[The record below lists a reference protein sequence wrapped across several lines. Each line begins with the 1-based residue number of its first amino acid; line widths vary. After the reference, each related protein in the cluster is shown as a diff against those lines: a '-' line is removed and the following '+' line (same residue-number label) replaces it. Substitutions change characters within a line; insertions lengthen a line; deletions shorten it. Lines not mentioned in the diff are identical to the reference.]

1 LLLQGLLEG
10 SQVHDNLLRFPAA
23 VAGIIPLT
31 TLLPGIRL
39 GPYEI
44 LSPLGSGGMG
54 EVYRALDPRLG
65 RQIAIKVL
73 PSDVAADRQRLAR
86 FEQEARSASALSH
99 PNIVTIYEIGQS
111 DSVSYI
117 SMELVEGKTLRELLA
132 SGPLPMKRLLGTAS
146 QIADG
151 LANAHKAGI
160 VHRDLK
166 PENLMV
172 SAEWLVKILDF
183 GLARPDASAT
193 ADQTAAPTMSGVDTD
208 TDTGSI
214 VGTIGYMSPE
224 QASGRKADFR
234 SDQFSLGSILYEMA
248 TGRRAFQRN
257 TPPETLVAIIR
268 EEPEPIVSLNP
279 AVPAPLGWI
288 VERCLAKDPE
298 ERYASTRDLARDL
311 NALRERVLETPA
323 EPRESRKGSLPLPR
337 TPLVGR
343 KKEVEAG
350 RELLH
355 RPDVRLLTL
364 TGPGGIGKTRLA
376 LEIAAEMTDDFPGGV
391 FFVSLAPLNDP
402 AMIAP
407 AVAQTLGLREVA
419 GQPLFDTLR
428 RHLQD
433 AQGSPMLIVMDNFEH
448 LVSAGSIVAEL
459 LTSGPGLKILVTS
472 RSALHVYGEHE
483 LLVSPLTLPDPSSEI
498 SIETLSRSPAVAL
511 FLARAVA
518 TKPDFELTRE
528 NAATVAEICA
538 RLDGL
543 PLAIELAAARIKL
556 LSPSAMRA
564 RLESRLQLLTGG
576 ARDLP
581 ERQQTLRAAMDWS
594 YGLLEKPE
602 QRLFRRLSV
611 FVLGCT
617 LEAGEAVCDASRDL
631 GLDVLEGMASMV
643 DKSLVHP
650 VDPADGES
658 RYRMLE
664 TIREY
669 ALEHLTSSG
678 EEAST
683 RRAHAAYFLVL
694 AEEGTSASTD
704 AETEWL
710 DRLESEH
717 ENLRAALE
725 YLIRAGDSEWGLR
738 LGGALFRFWEA
749 REHLSEGR
757 DRLEKLLELPSG
769 KGPTR
774 ARARALF
781 AAGVLADEQGDDAAA
796 RSLLEESLAIAREL
810 QNPGDQAVALNALAI
825 FSRDR
830 GDLELAR
837 TLFEQSASLWRE
849 LQDPRAVARSLS
861 NLANLV
867 KLQGDHARARSLYEE
882 CQSLFRE
889 VGDRNGI
896 AWSVNHQGDVAREQ
910 GDAAG
915 ARALCERSLASFR
928 ELGDQWGIAASL
940 ADLGNL
946 ARDERDFVRAQALH
960 EESMKIFQDL
970 GHKRGIARLLE
981 AFAGAAIAQSRP
993 ERALRLAGAAASLR
1007 KTLGTPIPAA
1017 EQEKLERSL
1026 DPARRALSGESGAA
1040 AWMEGWE
1047 MPLEEAI
1054 REALEP
1060 RKT

>member
-1 LLLQGLLEG
+1 
-10 SQVHDNLLRFPAA
+10 
-23 VAGIIPLT
+23 
-31 TLLPGIRL
+31 
-39 GPYEI
+39 
-44 LSPLGSGGMG
+44 MG

-73 PSDVAADRQRLAR
+73 PSDVAADPKRLAR

-117 SMELVEGKTLRELLA
+117 SMELVEGKTLRELMA
-132 SGPLPMKRLLGTAS
+132 AGPLPMKRMLITAS

-151 LANAHKAGI
+151 LASAHKAGI

-183 GLARPDASAT
+183 GLARPDVAAT
-193 ADQTAAPTMSGVDTD
+193 PDQTGAPTASGVDTD
-208 TDTGSI
+208 TGAI

-224 QASGRKADFR
+224 QASGRRADFR

-268 EEPEPIVSLNP
+268 EEPEPIVSLN
-279 AVPAPLGWI
+279 AEVPAPLGWI

-311 NALRERVLETPA
+311 NALRDRVLETPA
-323 EPRESRKGSLPLPR
+323 EPRESRKGSLPVPR

-350 RELLH
+350 RELLL
-355 RPDVRLLTL
+355 RADVRLLTL
-364 TGPGGIGKTRLA
+364 TGPGGIGKTRLG
-376 LEIAAEMTDDFPGGV
+376 LEIAAEMTDAFPGGIS
-391 FFVSLAPLNDP
+391 FVSLAPLNDP
-402 AMIAP
+402 AMIEP
-407 AVAQTLGLREVA
+407 AIAQALGLREVA
-419 GQPLFDTLR
+419 GQPLSDTLR

-433 AQGSPMLIVMDNFEH
+433 AQGAPMLLVMDNFEH

-472 RSALHVYGEHE
+472 RAALHVYGEHE
-483 LLVSPLTLPDPSSEI
+483 LSVSPLTLPDPSSEP
-498 SIETLSRSPAVAL
+498 SVETLLRSPAVAL

-518 TKPDFELTRE
+518 TKPDFELTRD
-528 NAATVAEICA
+528 NAAAVAEICA

-556 LSPSAMRA
+556 LSPTAMRA

-602 QRLFRRLSV
+602 QRFFRRLSV
-611 FVLGCT
+611 FVPGCT
-617 LEAGEAVCDASRDL
+617 LEAAEAVCDASRDL

-650 VDPADGES
+650 VDPVHGES

-669 ALEHLTSSG
+669 ALEHMTASG

-694 AEEGTSASTD
+694 AEEGTSVSTD

-710 DRLESEH
+710 DRLESER

-725 YLIRAGDSEWGLR
+725 YLIRAGDAEWGLR

-757 DRLEKLLELPSG
+757 DRLAKLLELPEG

-781 AAGVLADEQGDDAAA
+781 AAGVLADEQGDDAAS

-825 FSRDR
+825 VTRDR
-830 GDLELAR
+830 GDLQMAR
-837 TLFEQSASLWRE
+837 MLFEQSVSLWRE
-849 LQDPRAVARSLS
+849 LEDPRGVARSLS

-867 KLQGDHARARSLYEE
+867 KLQGDYARARSLYEE

-889 VGDRNGI
+889 LGDRNGM

-910 GDAAG
+910 GDAPG
-915 ARALCERSLASFR
+915 ARSLCERSLASFR

-946 ARDERDFVRAQALH
+946 ARDQRDFVRAQALH
-960 EESMKIFQDL
+960 EESMRIFQEL

-1026 DPARRALSGESGAA
+1026 EPARRALSGESGAA

-1047 MPLEEAI
+1047 MPLAKAI

-1060 RKT
+1060 STA